1 MMLKAIYKTVEN
13 VEVFPEVSLETVNEK
28 LYLLSSLLDLGHSLN
43 LKLIV
48 DSATINRLVKKSKQP
63 NK

>member
-1 MMLKAIYKTVEN
+1 MMLKAMYKTVEN